1 MRSRNSLIKAST
13 FGVLLVP
20 AFAFAQ
26 GTSSQGP
33 MSHLGIKGSYN
44 EYSSDSDIGQIDDS
58 EERMPTIG
66 AFYNFGN
73 KLTSQGGFIYQAG
86 IEANYGEKDDNE
98 VREARGEIDL
108 GLRAPLDNNFSAD
121 FIVGAGYDWS
131 RFEPDAG
138 GGLETRVTNESPFAK
153 LGLGLNHHGQTV
165 TTRFEAGTRY
175 SMGGETKFRVEDVGS
190 ETLDMQDK
198 ANPYAELTLLWNNR
212 ENAMPISASLY
223 YERTNYE
230 LEDAEQLTANT
241 KLESDEVGL
250 KLGMMF

>member
-1 MRSRNSLIKAST
+1 MRSRISLIKAST
-13 FGVLLVP
+13 YGVLLLP

-26 GTSSQGP
+26 GATQNPVSQ
-33 MSHLGIKGSYN
+33 LGIKGSYN
-44 EYSSDSDIGQIDDS
+44 EYSSDSDIAQIDDS
-58 EERMPTIG
+58 KESMPTVG

-73 KLTSQGGFIYQAG
+73 KLTSQSGFIYQAG

-98 VREARGEIDL
+98 VREARGDIDL
-108 GLRAPLDNNFSAD
+108 GLRAPLDNNLSAD

-153 LGLGLNHHGQTV
+153 LGLGLTHHGQAM

-230 LEDAEQLTANT
+230 LEDSEQLTANT

>member
-1 MRSRNSLIKAST
+1 MRSRISLIKAST
-13 FGVLLVP
+13 FGVMLVP
-20 AFAFAQ
+20 AFALAQ
-26 GTSSQGP
+26 GTSAQGP
-33 MSHLGIKGSYN
+33 MSQLGLKGSYN
-44 EYSSDSDIGQIDDS
+44 EYSYDSDVSQIDGSEDS
-58 EERMPTIG
+58 MPTVG

-73 KLTSQGGFIYQAG
+73 KLTSQSGFIYQAG
-86 IEANYGEKDDNE
+86 IEASYGEKDDNE

-108 GLRAPLDNNFSAD
+108 GLRAPLDNNLSAD
-121 FIVGAGYDWS
+121 FIVGGGYDWS

-138 GGLETRVTNESPFAK
+138 SGRESRVDNKSPFAK
-153 LGLGLNHHGQTV
+153 LGLGLTHHGQAM

-175 SMGGETKFRVEDVGS
+175 SIGGETKFRLEDVGS

-212 ENAMPISASLY
+212 ENALPISASLY

-230 LEDAEQLTANT
+230 LEDAEELTANT
-241 KLESDEVGL
+241 KLKSDEVGL